1 MKIAIIA
8 YYVSNYVHIK
18 SDNFDKV
25 ATRKRKNNKRVLN
38 IIQLNSKHVDETKRI
53 HSQTL
58 ILT

>member
-38 IIQLNSKHVDETKRI
+38 II
-53 HSQTL
+53 
-58 ILT
+58 